1 MKKLFSTLALAIG
14 FCSLAQAQLVIS
26 EIMFNPPES
35 GADSL
40 EFIEIYNASSSA
52 IDLNGHYIVFGNAVR
67 DTFNGS
73 LMLPAGGLIITTVND
88 SAAFNQYGLTVYP
101 RQWRSNAGL
110 GNSGTTVRLLNGAGT
125 IVDSVAYLST
135 WQTAA
140 AGNGSSIILC
150 NPAADNNV
158 ATNWSFSNTSTGN
171 TINGRDLKASPNVL
185 ETCPVVNYPVYTID
199 QIDGLNAN
207 GVADS
212 INVYC
217 ELRAIVHSDD
227 FRGGAGYDFAFINS
241 NNIGI
246 AVFANANVS
255 NYTVTR
261 GDSLHI
267 RGLLTQFNG
276 NLQFA
281 PDSILVGGTAQTLVT
296 PLVVTAIVEPNE
308 NQLIKLQNVVLV
320 DTINATSAGVT
331 IRVRNATDT
340 FSVRIDND
348 INAFGAT
355 LTTDSFHITGVG
367 RQADFT
373 SPYDSAYQ
381 LQVRNL
387 ADFEFLGTPIAVTR
401 FDNNNAVQLFP
412 NPAKDLIFVQ
422 SAARIESIIVSNSV
436 GQVVAQQQNINQNN
450 SQVSLADL
458 PAGLYQA
465 TIRTANGS
473 QTMRFVVAK

>member
-26 EIMFNPPES
+26 EIMFNPPEA

-52 IDLNGHYIVFGNAVR
+52 IDLNGHYIVFGNAIR

-88 SAAFNQYGLTVYP
+88 SASFNQYGLTVYP

-110 GNSGTTVRLLNGAGT
+110 GNNGSTVRLHNASGT
-125 IVDSVAYLST
+125 VVDSVAYLAA
-135 WQTAA
+135 WQTQA

-150 NPAADNNV
+150 NTAADNNL
-158 ATNWSFSNTSTGN
+158 AANWSFSNTSTGN
-171 TINGRDLKASPNVL
+171 TINGKLLKASPNVL
-185 ETCPVVNYPVYTID
+185 ETCPVVNYPVYTIS
-199 QIDGLNAN
+199 QIRGLNAS
-207 GVADS
+207 GAADS
-212 INVYC
+212 LNVYC
-217 ELRAIVHSDD
+217 ELRAIVHSED

-246 AVFANANVS
+246 AVVGTTNVS
-255 NYTVTR
+255 NYNVMR

-267 RGLLTQFNG
+267 RGILSQFAG
-276 NLQFA
+276 NLQFT
-281 PDSILVGGTAQTLVT
+281 PDSILVGASAQTLVT
-296 PLVVTAIVEPNE
+296 PMTVTAIVESNE
-308 NQLIKLQNVVLV
+308 NQLIKLMNVVLV
-320 DTINATSAGVT
+320 DTVNATPAGVT

-340 FSVRIDND
+340 FSIRIDND

-355 LTTDSFHITGVG
+355 LTSDSFNITGVG

-373 SPYDSAYQ
+373 SPFDSAYQ
-381 LQVRNL
+381 LQPRNL
-387 ADFEFLGTPIAVTR
+387 ADFEFLGAPVAVNRLENT
-401 FDNNNAVQLFP
+401 NAVQLFP
-412 NPAKDLIFVQ
+412 NPAQNLIFVQ
-422 SAARIESIIVSNSV
+422 SEIRIESIIVSNSI

-450 SQVSLADL
+450 SEVSLADL

-465 TIRTANGS
+465 TIRTENGS

>member
-26 EIMFNPPES
+26 EIMFNPPET

-40 EFIEIYNASSSA
+40 EFIEIYNASSSP
-52 IDLNGHYIVFGNAVR
+52 IDLNGHYIVFGNAIR

-88 SAAFNQYGLTVYP
+88 SASFNQYGLTTYP

-110 GNSGTTVRLLNGAGT
+110 GNNGTTVRLFNGSGT
-125 IVDSVAYLST
+125 IVDSVAYLGT

-150 NPAADNNV
+150 NTAADNNV
-158 ATNWSFSNTSTGN
+158 AANWSFSNTSTGN
-171 TINGRDLKASPNVL
+171 TINGKLLKASPNVL
-185 ETCPVVNYPVYTID
+185 ETCPVVNYPVYTIA
-199 QIDGLNAN
+199 QIDGFNAS

-246 AVFANANVS
+246 AVFGNANVS
-255 NYTVTR
+255 NYTVMR

-281 PDSILVGGTAQTLVT
+281 PDSILVGGTAQTLVS
-296 PLVVTAIVEPNE
+296 PMVVTAIVESNE
-308 NQLIKLQNVVLV
+308 NQLIKLENVVLV
-320 DTINATSAGVT
+320 DTVNATPAGVT

-348 INAFGAT
+348 INAFGNYKIKPNG
-355 LTTDSFHITGVG
+355 LTV
-367 RQADFT
+367 
-373 SPYDSAYQ
+373 
-381 LQVRNL
+381 NL
-387 ADFEFLGTPIAVTR
+387 I
-401 FDNNNAVQLFP
+401 LF
-412 NPAKDLIFVQ
+412 NILIHP
-422 SAARIESIIVSNSV
+422 S
-436 GQVVAQQQNINQNN
+436 
-450 SQVSLADL
+450 
-458 PAGLYQA
+458 
-465 TIRTANGS
+465 
-473 QTMRFVVAK
+473 